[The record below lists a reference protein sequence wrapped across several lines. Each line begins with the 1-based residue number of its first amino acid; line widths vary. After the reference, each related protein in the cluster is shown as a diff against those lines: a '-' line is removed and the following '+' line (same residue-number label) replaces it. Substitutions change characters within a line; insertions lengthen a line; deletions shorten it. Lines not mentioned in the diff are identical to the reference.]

1 MTESRGA
8 GGQRGGHSAAQP
20 QNRVRVLVA
29 DDEPVARAGLRD
41 LLAEVEWVTVVGEAV
56 NGPAA
61 VEAIDRLT
69 PDVVFLDIQ
78 MPGLLGTAVPRQARH
93 QPLIVFT
100 TAFAQHAVTAFELG
114 ALDYL
119 LKPFGRERLA
129 AALDRVRAA
138 RGEPAPPAFDR
149 LREALSQGPMT
160 RLFVRVGVAI
170 VPVAVAAV
178 SWFEARGDYVAAH
191 AGPARHLLH
200 LSLNRLE
207 ARLDPERFVRIHR
220 THIVN
225 LDHVTAFRREGKGRL
240 VAELADGTRLAV
252 SRSRAH
258 DLRSLGA

>member
-1 MTESRGA
+1 MTNRSTAE
-8 GGQRGGHSAAQP
+8 P
-20 QNRVRVLVA
+20 PNRVRVLIA

-41 LLAEVEWVTVVGEAV
+41 MLAAVEWVTCVGEAAS
-56 NGPAA
+56 GPAA
-61 VEAIDRLT
+61 VDAIDALR
-69 PDVVFLDIQ
+69 PDLVFLDIQ
-78 MPGLLGTAVPRQARH
+78 MPGFLGTEVPRLAAH
-93 QPLIVFT
+93 QPLVVFT

-129 AALDRVRAA
+129 ATLDRVRSAL
-138 RGEPAPPAFDR
+138 GEPAAPPAFDR

-160 RLFVRVGVAI
+160 RLFVRAGAAI
-170 VPVAVAAV
+170 VPVAVVAV